1 MTQLRKGRQKK
12 AYFGL
17 VYGMPGSGKTSL
29 LSNRPKNFFIGTEPN
44 AEFDI
49 VGYSPAK
56 TYRELLEQLE
66 NIEKDLIDA
75 KCDTVVIDHISDIE
89 RLCKEDFCGKQN
101 LASYGNGYGQGYQE
115 LEKRMFY
122 FLDHVKRL
130 QSKGYNVVLVGHADE
145 KNIVD
150 ITTGAERLAF
160 RPQLEKK
167 TLNLIS
173 AATDFIFH
181 IHKRTSEK
189 DKGLSKPTRVLY
201 TSYFE
206 SIFAKKRGS
215 MEIPDEITIEENDTT
230 MWEKIHGKMLET
242 FSNDKKK

>member
-12 AYFGL
+12 AYIGL

-29 LSNRPKNFFIGTEPN
+29 LSNREKNFFLGTEAN

-49 VGYSPAK
+49 VGYEPAK
-56 TYRELLEQLE
+56 TYPEFLEQLKDV
-66 NIEKDLIDA
+66 EKDLNSN
-75 KCDTVVIDHISDIE
+75 KCDTVIIDHITDVE

-115 LEKRMFY
+115 LEKRMFH
-122 FLDHVKRL
+122 FMEILKNL
-130 QSKGYNVVLVGHADE
+130 QEKGYNVIMIGHADE
-145 KNIVD
+145 KNIID

-167 TLNLIS
+167 SLNLIS

-181 IHKRTSEK
+181 IHKKTSEK
-189 DKGLSKPTRVLY
+189 DFGLSKPVRALY

-206 SIFAKKRGS
+206 SIFAKKRGN
-215 MEIPDEITIEENDTT
+215 MDLPDEIIIKENDTT
-230 MWEKIHGKMLET
+230 LWEKVHEKLIESFDG
-242 FSNDKKK
+242 SKKK